1 MPGMRVHAMSITP
14 FTKAGPVD
22 WKLFRAHLQ
31 FLAAADIGVYI
42 ASQGSGEGDLLSAV
56 EKVELFQT
64 AADELGGTRPVV
76 AAGIG
81 LAGSTRDAIEL
92 VQRASAAGADAV
104 QLLGPRPGPL
114 PPRPAEIET
123 YLRTLIDAAECD
135 VHLSSNAV
143 LTGYPLPFEMVEALV
158 AAEERVRVLN
168 VTDRDRDAMLAY
180 VARAVE
186 TFGERVEVRIGVTSE
201 FVRAHEVGA
210 QGLLCFE
217 PNVAPQ
223 LAVAAGASL
232 QIDRLMQLN
241 TALARGGNPRS
252 LKAALTLLGR
262 DGGELR
268 APYLPLPADEMD
280 ALRAELRALD
290 LG

>member
-1 MPGMRVHAMSITP
+1 MSITP
-14 FTKAGPVD
+14 FTSAGPID
-22 WKLFRAHLQ
+22 WSAFRAHLR
-31 FLAAADIGVYI
+31 FLAEADLGVYV
-42 ASQGSGEGDLLSAV
+42 ASQGSGEGDLLTPV
-56 EKVELFQT
+56 EKVELFQA

-81 LAGSTRDAIEL
+81 LAGSTHDACEL
-92 VQRASAAGADAV
+92 VRRASAAGVDAV

-114 PPRPAEIET
+114 QPRPAEIET
-123 YLRTLIDAAECD
+123 YLRALIDAAACE

-143 LTGYPLPFEMVEALV
+143 LTGYELPFSVVEVLV
-158 AAEERVRVLN
+158 ASDERVRVLN
-168 VTDRDRDAMLAY
+168 VTDGDRDALLAY

-186 TFGERVEVRIGVTSE
+186 AFGDRVEVRIGMTSE
-201 FVRAHEVGA
+201 VVRAHEVGA

-223 LAVAAGASL
+223 LTVDACASL
-232 QIDRLMQLN
+232 DVARLLQLN
-241 TALARGGNPRS
+241 AALARGGNPRS

-262 DGGELR
+262 SGGALR
-268 APYLPLPADEMD
+268 PPYLPLPPDEVD
-280 ALRAELRALD
+280 ALWAELRALD